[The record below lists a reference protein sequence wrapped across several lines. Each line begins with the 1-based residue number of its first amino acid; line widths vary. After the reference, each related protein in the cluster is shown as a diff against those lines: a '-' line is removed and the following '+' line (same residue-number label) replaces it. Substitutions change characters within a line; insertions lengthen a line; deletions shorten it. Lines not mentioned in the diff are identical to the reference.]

1 MAHNYTGSELTAMSA
16 TEAVNA
22 LEKGD
27 ISPLELIDAALD
39 RISAVEPAINALPT
53 ICADRAR
60 EKAKALK
67 RGEEAIW
74 LAGLPIA
81 IKDLTPVAGVR
92 STWGTKRLAD
102 FIPEESDPLV
112 DKLENRGAVV
122 LAKSNTPEMGAGGN
136 TFNEVFGRTRNPW
149 NVKLNAGGSSGGAAA
164 ALATGEIWLAHGSDL
179 GGSLRTPAAYCGV
192 IGLRPSPGRAGGG
205 GKDNAYSHLGAQGP
219 MARNAEDCA
228 LFLDAMTGFDP
239 RQPLTFDAPA
249 VSFREQLR
257 RAGAPKRIA
266 FAPDLGGY
274 APVEKEVRD
283 LMADA
288 MKRLATLGTDI
299 IEAAPPHDG
308 LNETYLT
315 LRAEAQATGPMQLP
329 ESVTRHY
336 KKTLRENAED
346 GLNLT
351 IRDRIKAERT
361 RSALFLKVEAFLRDY
376 DAIACP
382 VVGLAAQDAE
392 IEFPTEVDGQP
403 APHYMDWLRFAP
415 FATVLGLPAISIPIG
430 FTANGAPMGMQF
442 IGKPRGEAGLLAI
455 AKAMESVTEGFG
467 MPIDPRG

>member
-149 NVKLNAGGSSGGAAA
+149 NVKLNAGAHPAARRRLWRRGKSGLPMAPISAAA
-164 ALATGEIWLAHGSDL
+164 SAPRRPI
-179 GGSLRTPAAYCGV
+179 AA
-192 IGLRPSPGRAGGG
+192 
-205 GKDNAYSHLGAQGP
+205 
-219 MARNAEDCA
+219 
-228 LFLDAMTGFDP
+228 
-239 RQPLTFDAPA
+239 
-249 VSFREQLR
+249 
-257 RAGAPKRIA
+257 
-266 FAPDLGGY
+266 
-274 APVEKEVRD
+274 
-283 LMADA
+283 
-288 MKRLATLGTDI
+288 
-299 IEAAPPHDG
+299 
-308 LNETYLT
+308 
-315 LRAEAQATGPMQLP
+315 
-329 ESVTRHY
+329 
-336 KKTLRENAED
+336 
-346 GLNLT
+346 
-351 IRDRIKAERT
+351 
-361 RSALFLKVEAFLRDY
+361 
-376 DAIACP
+376 
-382 VVGLAAQDAE
+382 
-392 IEFPTEVDGQP
+392 
-403 APHYMDWLRFAP
+403 
-415 FATVLGLPAISIPIG
+415 
-430 FTANGAPMGMQF
+430 
-442 IGKPRGEAGLLAI
+442 
-455 AKAMESVTEGFG
+455 
-467 MPIDPRG
+467 